1 MPPQQAVPPQAPPP
15 PPPDAPQGPPPEQ
28 PGKGSRFKELISDP
42 LSIVLIVVI
51 VVALALAGL
60 VGGELYARNRAD
72 TVVAGAVACVVQ
84 DEAKASFGVMP
95 PFLVQHMSG
104 HYTNITVETAGN
116 QVRDAKGMK
125 VTLHINDVRLEDTAT
140 SSGSI
145 GSMVVDVDWSTDG
158 IYQTISDAVPIIG
171 AFVRGVSTNP
181 SAGTVE
187 LKGVLGS
194 ITAKPTVVNGA
205 ISLQVVELTGLG
217 FSLPRETV
225 QPMLDVFTA
234 KLTSDYPVGIK
245 ADSIEVTDSGVKS
258 RLSSSNAE
266 IPKGQQDPCFAN
278 L

>member
-1 MPPQQAVPPQAPPP
+1 
-15 PPPDAPQGPPPEQ
+15 
-28 PGKGSRFKELISDP
+28 
-42 LSIVLIVVI
+42 
-51 VVALALAGL
+51 
-60 VGGELYARNRAD
+60 
-72 TVVAGAVACVVQ
+72 
-84 DEAKASFGVMP
+84 
-95 PFLVQHMSG
+95 MSG